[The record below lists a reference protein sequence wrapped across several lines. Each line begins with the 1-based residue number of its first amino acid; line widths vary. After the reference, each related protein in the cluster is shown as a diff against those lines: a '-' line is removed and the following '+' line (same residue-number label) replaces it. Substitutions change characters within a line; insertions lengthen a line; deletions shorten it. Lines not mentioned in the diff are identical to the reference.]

1 MTEDRNRPSASAF
14 LTRFS
19 RVFLVVVGLLAVVS
33 IANQLR
39 DFYASSPETI
49 PGANSAQDI
58 AIFER
63 LNVVVTF
70 FTVVV
75 WSFLVYTAWS
85 FLKRRNWSRPIV
97 LGLVGLAGLA
107 AVWWAIMFSL
117 VAIGAFTA
125 PGPPNASAEFKLI
138 ARVTF
143 GVLGAAML
151 ALGYL
156 SWRLIAKLRAPE
168 VRSAFRGDET

>member
-1 MTEDRNRPSASAF
+1 MTEDQNHQSASAF

-19 RVFLVVVGLLAVVS
+19 RVFLVIVGLLAVVS
-33 IANQLR
+33 IANQLQA
-39 DFYASSPETI
+39 FYASSPEAI
-49 PGANSAQDI
+49 PGADSAQDI

-63 LNVVVTF
+63 LNVGLAL
-70 FTVVV
+70 FTVVL
-75 WSFLVYTAWS
+75 WFFLVYTAWS

-97 LGLVGLAGLA
+97 LGLVGFAGLA

-117 VAIGAFTA
+117 VAIGAFTV

-143 GVLGAAML
+143 GVMGAAML

-168 VRSAFRGDET
+168 VRSAFRGNET